1 MIRRRK
7 GEREMKQVANLGLAV
22 LASLMLSSGLAWA
35 QDDATVP
42 EPSGTDAAV
51 EVKATSYVEQT
62 AMGDMF
68 AAKSSE
74 LALSKSGN
82 PQVRAFAQHMI
93 TDQATSSR
101 ELKQALGAAKIDAPL
116 PTTLDGEHQQL
127 LDTLQASTG
136 ADFDRNYLKMQ
147 MDGHQKALQT
157 QVDYRLHGGNKELQD
172 FATKATTMVQTHLS
186 ELGKITQGALLSPQ

>member
-1 MIRRRK
+1 
-7 GEREMKQVANLGLAV
+7 MKQVASLGLVV
-22 LASLMLSSGLAWA
+22 LAGLMLSSGLARA
-35 QDDATVP
+35 QDDASV
-42 EPSGTDAAV
+42 PSGTDAAV
-51 EVKATSYVEQT
+51 EVKAASYVEQT
-62 AMGDMF
+62 AIGDMF
-68 AAKSSE
+68 EVESSE
-74 LALSKSGN
+74 LALRKSGN

-93 TDQATSSR
+93 TDHATSSR
-101 ELKQALGAAKIDAPL
+101 ELKQALRAAKVDAPV
-116 PTTLDGEHQQL
+116 PTALDGEHQEL

-186 ELGKITQGALLSPQ
+186 ELGKISQGALLSQ

>member
-1 MIRRRK
+1 
-7 GEREMKQVANLGLAV
+7 MKQVASLGLVV
-22 LASLMLSSGLAWA
+22 LAGLMLSGGLARA
-35 QDDATVP
+35 QDDASVP

-62 AMGDMF
+62 TIGDMF
-68 AAKSSE
+68 EAEASE
-74 LALSKSGN
+74 LALRKSGN

-93 TDQATSSR
+93 TDHATSSR
-101 ELKQALGAAKIDAPL
+101 ELKQALSAAKVDVAV
-116 PTTLDGEHQQL
+116 PTALDGEHQQL
-127 LDTLQASTG
+127 LDTLRASTG
-136 ADFDRNYLKMQ
+136 VDFDRNYLKMQ

-186 ELGKITQGALLSPQ
+186 ELGKISQGALLSQ

>member
-42 EPSGTDAAV
+42 EPSGSDAAV

-68 AAKSSE
+68 EVKSSE

-93 TDQATSSR
+93 TDHAASSR
-101 ELKQALGAAKIDAPL
+101 ELKQALTAAKVDVPV
-116 PTTLDGEHQQL
+116 PTALDGEHQQL

-136 ADFDRNYLKMQ
+136 GDFDRNYLKMQ

-157 QVDYRLHGGNKELQD
+157 QVDYRLHGGNRELQD
-172 FATKATTMVQTHLS
+172 FATKATTMVQTRLS
-186 ELGKITQGALLSPQ
+186 ELGKISQGALLSQ